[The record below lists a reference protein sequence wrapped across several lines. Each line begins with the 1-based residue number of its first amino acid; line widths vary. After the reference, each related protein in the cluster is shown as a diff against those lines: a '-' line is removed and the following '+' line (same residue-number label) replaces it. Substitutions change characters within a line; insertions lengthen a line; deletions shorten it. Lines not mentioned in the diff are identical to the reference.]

1 MNKSMNNTLYISNFI
16 NLFIEKKILILFF
29 FLIIFFGYVI
39 GYNFGSNNNDANID
53 KYEYEIRFNIK
64 ENRDFFSYKLNL
76 NNNPE
81 ILSKLEV
88 DVNKKANYQYYL
100 SYIIYIEQIRN
111 LKNFIYNNPINHF
124 IDLYKDPKNKSD
136 YLIPEK
142 TKNIKNKTLSEFMTH
157 TINYDD
163 SYLEDNIALIQFYTE
178 DVDTALKLIEDY
190 SKYIISLLKNRY
202 IGDFE
207 KTIKNIQ
214 TDNENIDSKIF
225 NEMSEI
231 AIKNFTKEVNKLNNE
246 EFIILNSENVSTNQ
260 TPKLS
265 KIVEIGIASSN
276 SIYYPIIFIIF
287 LSFLYLTII
296 VFIYRKRIYNE
307 NN

>member
-1 MNKSMNNTLYISNFI
+1 MNKSINNTLYISNFI

-29 FLIIFFGYVI
+29 FLIIFFGYAI

-81 ILSKLEV
+81 LLAKLEV
-88 DVNKKANYQYYL
+88 DENKKANYQYL
-100 SYIIYIEQIRN
+100 SYIIYIEQIRS

-142 TKNIKNKTLSEFMTH
+142 TKNIKNKILSEFMTH
-157 TINYDD
+157 TINYDN

-202 IGDFE
+202 IADFE

-214 TDNENIDSKIF
+214 TDNENTDSKIF

-296 VFIYRKRIYNE
+296 IFIYRKRIYNE